1 MATNFPYPFQVEKDI
16 NLEYFDAE
24 NAVWMPYADYGVNAT
39 FKGLFSDVVVE
50 DIDLAKLLN
59 PRPSSTFV
67 VRVGGDSMKDERI
80 TSGDRIII
88 DKSLPYVDGKKIAYW
103 LQDFGGWTVKILSI
117 RKDGYWLIPANAED
131 ASLFEYKIKEYDK
144 PFGMVSW
151 ILHSEYQKK

>member
-1 MATNFPYPFQVEKDI
+1 MALNSQFPFQVEKDI
-16 NLEYFDAE
+16 LIEEYDAE
-24 NAVWMPYADYGVNAT
+24 KAVWMPYADYGLNAT

-67 VRVGGDSMKDERI
+67 VRVGGNSMKDERI
-80 TSGDRIII
+80 TSGDRVVI
-88 DKSLPYVDGKKIAYW
+88 DKSLPYEDGKKIAYW
-103 LQDFGGWTVKILSI
+103 LHDFQGWTVKILSI

-131 ASLFEYKIKEYDK
+131 KSLFEYKIKEYDIAW
-144 PFGMVSW
+144 GMVTW